1 VGKLFTSPTFLLVL
15 WIVGAAPM
23 SGELETEIERL
34 VEESGFELVTLERGG
49 ARNRPLLRLRI
60 DRPGSE
66 PGHSGVTADDC
77 ALVSRVLHE
86 RLDGGAISL
95 ENFVLEVSSPGVE
108 RPLVRPRDF
117 DRFAGNQIVVRGYR
131 PLVDNRRQVE
141 GLLAGLTGEAGDRL
155 ALDVEGERIEIPLD
169 AVAKA
174 TLAYRW
180 QEDL

>member
-1 VGKLFTSPTFLLVL
+1 MAS
-15 WIVGAAPM
+15 M
-23 SGELETEIERL
+23 SEEFETEVERL

-66 PGHSGVTADDC
+66 PGSSGVTADDC
-77 ALVSRVLHE
+77 ALVSRALHE
-86 RLDGGAISL
+86 GLEASPHSL
-95 ENFVLEVSSPGVE
+95 ENLVLEVSSPGVE
-108 RPLVRPRDF
+108 RPLVRPKDF
-117 DRFAGNQIVVRGYR
+117 DRFAGNQVVVRGYQ
-131 PLVDNRRQVE
+131 PLVGNSRQVE
-141 GLLAGLTGEAGDRL
+141 GLLAGLVGDEGDRL
-155 ALDVEGERIEIPLD
+155 ALEVEGERIEIPLD